1 MWDSK
6 NHSNEVHKQLL
17 DEEVYEEA
25 INDLSNPESTFF
37 TALNKVKIRGDFPAG
52 TLEYIFNKDPK
63 FARFHF

>member
-1 MWDSK
+1 M
-6 NHSNEVHKQLL
+6 L

-37 TALNKVKIRGDFPAG
+37 TALNKVKIRGDFPAD

-63 FARFHF
+63 FAWFHF